1 MGMIKKYGKII
12 IPGDVSIWPHELR
25 VAKILAAAGHTVEFL
40 PTRNYKT
47 ADVLVDGV
55 EYEIKSPMTNKTDK
69 LERVIKRALRQS
81 PNIIYDA
88 SRIKTM
94 TDVNLRR
101 FLVNKAR
108 QQPQIGRLLMITKRG
123 EIVDIKSLI

>member
-25 VAKILAAAGHTVEFL
+25 VAKILASVGFVVEFL
-40 PTRNYKT
+40 PTRNHKT

-69 LERVIKRALRQS
+69 LERVIKRALR
-81 PNIIYDA
+81 
-88 SRIKTM
+88 
-94 TDVNLRR
+94 
-101 FLVNKAR
+101 
-108 QQPQIGRLLMITKRG
+108 
-123 EIVDIKSLI
+123 